1 MGSAGVPM
9 CRVCAMCVCFGALPA
24 EPGEHSAL
32 AMGSSTSNTVSRNCS
47 GSQGTGAWLL
57 SASYIWVRCYSSIKI
72 EFLTSSLGKHF
83 IPHH

>member
-9 CRVCAMCVCFGALPA
+9 CRVCAMCVPCVCSVCVFWC
-24 EPGEHSAL
+24 L
-32 AMGSSTSNTVSRNCS
+32 ASRARNCS
-47 GSQGTGAWLL
+47 GSQGTGVWLL
-57 SASYIWVRCYSSIKI
+57 SASYSWVRCYSSIKI